1 MVYISLANPA
11 LLSST
16 ASLNFTRAYTYTAF
30 TVTLF
35 LKNGPCFVLPREG
48 VLTGLCTWRFFVA
61 FAITNFCTDSKV
73 SWSRNALITVFNM
86 VSNYLVSAAIALHSL
101 RQGLGSWRRTGE
113 IVGKFPA
120 LIILPI
126 FGYFT
131 FGKVNGLD
139 TPAVC
144 LNWKSTFVNMAT
156 SLALITFFGLLDNC
170 CSSTSLLYLWISNT
184 QTKKVINGL
193 TINSYMFDA
202 VVIVSSVMLTI
213 LFYWNQPEE
222 YGVLLAENPHQTYLM
237 RNGTLLQITT
247 SPEPMYDRQVKLI
260 FHASR
265 LYVAQKRFT

>member
-1 MVYISLANPA
+1 M
-11 LLSST
+11 
-16 ASLNFTRAYTYTAF
+16 
-30 TVTLF
+30 TLF
-35 LKNGPCFVLPREG
+35 LKSGPCFYLPRDG
-48 VLTGLCTWRFFVA
+48 VLTGLYTWRFFVA
-61 FAITNFCTDSKV
+61 FIINNIGTHNKV
-73 SWSRNALITVFNM
+73 SWSRNELTTMLNM
-86 VSNYLVSAAIALHSL
+86 ASNYLVSASIALHSL
-101 RQGLGSWRRTGE
+101 HQGLGSWGRTGE
-113 IVGKFPA
+113 MVMKFPA
-120 LIILPI
+120 LIILPT

-131 FGKVNGLD
+131 FGKVKGLD
-139 TPAVC
+139 VPGVA

-156 SLALITFFGLLDNC
+156 SLALITFFGLIDNC

-237 RNGTLLQITT
+237 RNGNLLQITT

-265 LYVAQKRFT
+265 LYLAQKRFT

>member
-1 MVYISLANPA
+1 MVYISLANPD

-16 ASLNFTRAYTYTAF
+16 ASINFTRAYTYTAF

-156 SLALITFFGLLDNC
+156 SLALTASFGLIDNIYSC
-170 CSSTSLLYLWISNT
+170 QSLLYFWILDSGNN
-184 QTKKVINGL
+184 QRL
-193 TINSYMFDA
+193 TLNYYMFEA
-202 VVIVSSVMLTI
+202 VISVCSVMLTI
-213 LFYWNQPEE
+213 LIYWNPTDE
-222 YGVLLAENPHQTYLM
+222 YGVLLADHPNQPHLM
-237 RNGTLLQITT
+237 RNGHLVAITN
-247 SPEPMYDRQVKLI
+247 SLEPMYNRQVDT
-260 FHASR
+260 F
-265 LYVAQKRFT
+265 